1 MANIMP
7 SKLHDRLLEVFK
19 RENKELTPQQA
30 AELGNLNPNTT
41 RRLVR
46 ELAKAGSLR
55 KVDGTRRYALP

>member
-1 MANIMP
+1 MS

-30 AELGNLNPNTT
+30 AELANLNSNTT

-55 KVDGTRRYALP
+55 KVEGTRRYALP